1 MFTISSPYLPDSVVP
16 ESVAGAIALRIPGTP
31 PQVGQVVSV
40 EPEQPE
46 MFTGRENSS
55 AVTLPDTIGAG
66 SSTFATPVDFVT
78 VSRVFSNSVS
88 WSPAADVANP
98 QPGEFTHNP
107 YTQQLTLYTDTDHPF
122 TEGQVAQVIG
132 AKRATVSSDA
142 VLTELHNLFQ
152 QLPIKECEWS
162 LALEEH
168 PSGSLTL
175 EATGGNVEAIK
186 AALAPGTELNL
197 YGIGFRVGEQP
208 TVKQFNAQQFP
219 HGRYELTIPLEGKWE
234 NYVDEPFP
242 LRSLLD
248 PKELTAND
256 SECTQADTA
265 DLNEDV
271 PSNYS
276 LHEIAAF
283 SGATYDGPDLRVQT
297 PDDAQPGETTTF
309 TAEFTDRLRANGSI
323 ARWDYGDAIR
333 MGSLDTG
340 RVWDYRGAVLPVDE
354 VTTTLGRQAV
364 PQGFTPSSE
373 LLAPSPIQALSDTPT
388 ARPAPSGISEESA
401 VGLAI
406 AWENYQLTG
415 AFNEETPDDNSE
427 DTLSNTTG
435 SGAWTLRQ
443 RVIQTFEEGDEDPT
457 LPPEGVVALRSLS
470 LNFDQSGPT
479 KTFSRTRKE
488 DGVVTITESW
498 RYGFAFIAADAVD
511 ASGQINGVPLTHWK
525 NIEYTVTRYLFDQ
538 DTGYALG
545 YEKSGWRL
553 ARFKVEGDAEKE
565 TVGVDADTQALY
577 QFSQV
582 PLTERELYL
591 LRQHRDFYDG
601 DVEGAESRGE
611 LVKVCLP
618 DGSVGYRYR
627 RNPNYAEPMFRSAV
641 SRESVAFAFQE
652 DPDDPTNILIT
663 GREDYSRSVLELQPG
678 QKTIFRL
685 GPNNPEQPGDR
696 TPDRYTE
703 YATTFVSQ
711 DEQYQNSFEQTGF
724 KDFEGRPGVAERLPP
739 LYQQEGEPPERDT
752 DTADES
758 TANRKLYLLN
768 TGEPVSWQGPA
779 INIPNANTLS
789 DAIAG
794 AELEA
799 YLQQLRNGDSETLA
813 IHWNPKIRPGDKFVY
828 EVAGQLRRRVVLGV
842 TCKPVLLGRRKD
854 ERLLATGVTQLQLA
868 RDVKPTVGL
877 TEIDLPGG
885 DGAGGLDG
893 GVITLTNKFKRG
905 FTLGGVLPSGVQ
917 SRVRGNF

>member
-1 MFTISSPYLPDSVVP
+1 MFTISSPYLPISVPP
-16 ESVAGAIALRIPGTP
+16 ESVAGAIALTIPGTP
-31 PQVGQVVSV
+31 PPVGQTVSV
-40 EPEQPE
+40 EPEQPQV
-46 MFTGRENSS
+46 FTGRENTSEVIS
-55 AVTLPDTIGAG
+55 PDTIEAG
-66 SSTFATPVDFVT
+66 SIMFASPAGTVT
-78 VSRVFSNSVS
+78 VSRVFSNSIS
-88 WSPAADVANP
+88 WSPAADVINP

-107 YTQQLTLYTDTDHPF
+107 YTQQLTLYTGTARPF
-122 TEGQVAQVIG
+122 VMGQVAQMVG
-132 AKRATVSSDA
+132 AKQVTVSSDA
-142 VLTELHNLFQ
+142 VLTELHNLLQ
-152 QLPIKECEWS
+152 QIPIKECEWS
-162 LALEEH
+162 LSLEGH
-168 PSGSLTL
+168 PSGSLTI
-175 EATGGNVEAIK
+175 EATEANVEAIK
-186 AALAPGTELNL
+186 SALAPGTELTL

-242 LRSLLD
+242 VRSLLD
-248 PKELTAND
+248 PAELTSN
-256 SECTQADTA
+256 ECTQADTA
-265 DLNEDV
+265 DLDETV

-276 LHEIAAF
+276 LHEIATY
-283 SGATYDGPDLRVQT
+283 SGAVYDGPDLRVQT

-309 TAEFTDRLRANGSI
+309 TAEFTDRLRASGSI

-333 MGSLDTG
+333 MGSLDGG
-340 RVWDYRGAVLPVDE
+340 RVWDCRGAVLPIE
-354 VTTTLGRQAV
+354 EITTTLGRQAT
-364 PQGFTPSSE
+364 PQGFIPSSD
-373 LLAPSPIQALSDTPT
+373 LLAPTPTQALSNTPT
-388 ARPAPSGISEESA
+388 PRPTPTGVSEEPA
-401 VGLAI
+401 AELAI

-415 AFNEETPDDNSE
+415 AFNEETPDGDSE

-435 SGAWTLRQ
+435 SGAWTQRQ
-443 RVIQTFEEGDEDPT
+443 RIIQTFEEGDEDPT

-488 DGVVTITESW
+488 DGVVTLTENW
-498 RYGFAFIAADAVD
+498 RYGFAFIADDAVD
-511 ASGQINGVPLTHWK
+511 ASGQINGVPLTHWR
-525 NIEYTVTRYLFDQ
+525 NIEYTVTRYLFDE

-565 TVGVDADTQALY
+565 TVGADADTQALY

-601 DVEGAESRGE
+601 DVQGAESRGE

-618 DGSVGYRYR
+618 DGSTGYRYR
-627 RNPNYAEPMFRSAV
+627 RNPNYAEPMFRAAV
-641 SRESVAFAFQE
+641 GRESVAFAFTE

-739 LYQQEGEPPERDT
+739 LYQQETDPPESDT

-758 TANRKLYLLN
+758 SANRKLYLLN
-768 TGEPVSWQGPA
+768 TGEPVAWQGPA

-789 DAIAG
+789 SAIVG

-813 IHWNPKIRPGDKFVY
+813 IHWNPEIRPGDKFIY
-828 EVAGQLRRRVVLGV
+828 EIGGQLRRRVVLGV
-842 TCKPVLLGRRKD
+842 TCKPVLLGKRKD
-854 ERLLATGVTQLQLA
+854 GRLLATGVTQLQLA
-868 RDVKPTVGL
+868 RDIKPTVGL

-885 DGAGGLDG
+885 DGARGLEG
-893 GVITLTNKFKRG
+893 NVITIGSKFKRG
-905 FTLGGVLPSGVQ
+905 FTLGGLLPGGVQ
-917 SRVRGNF
+917 SRVKGNF